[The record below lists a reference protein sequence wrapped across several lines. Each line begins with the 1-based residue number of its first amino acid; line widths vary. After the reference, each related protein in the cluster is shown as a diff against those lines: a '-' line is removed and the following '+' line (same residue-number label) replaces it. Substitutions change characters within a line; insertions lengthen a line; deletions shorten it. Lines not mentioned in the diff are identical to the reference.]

1 MRNSTM
7 YLAIC
12 ALLLGIAFSCLL
24 EAPQALAKADPN
36 RGNDAM
42 FVLDAS
48 YSMRDT
54 DKEGIAAEVVRLF
67 MDMSNTDRTRVGFV
81 AYNHKIVKTKALTA
95 ISVKDKKNEIKKA
108 LSSLPR
114 SGYTDLGLG
123 LFTGTELL
131 AKRTE
136 SGNRPFLL
144 LLSDG
149 GTDFGPMSKGR
160 SVADSKRDVEK
171 AIQLAKAKGF
181 PIYTIGLNQDGSVNQ
196 AELKRIA
203 AETGGTSFITDS
215 AEDLPEIFNKIFAKQ
230 IQSTLISVAAVTATG
245 ALQDVNLSI
254 PNGSI
259 NEANIILLSEHPVK
273 EAQLFSQA
281 KNIQFTE
288 SNKYSLL
295 KVAQPPKGNVHVKFR
310 GTPGTL
316 VKINLLGTYNL
327 DIQASTLPNQT
338 QKGQAISMVA
348 HLIDSQGKKFTDQ
361 DVNQTLQAEF
371 ITVHTATK
379 QEQRTPMNV
388 AGDEWKLEHV
398 FKKSGDYTWKM
409 RIEGPDFYR
418 ETSAEKQH
426 VGNLAP
432 QATAERSISISK
444 ESGESGIDLGKYF
457 TDANQ
462 DTLTYNIINAPDEAL
477 SNIRIQGQTLHITPS
492 TTGTTTLTITA
503 TDPDGEQATSELS
516 LIITSVW
523 DKYLLIGGILLA
535 VALLGGLIYLIVRPK
550 PMLSGKLE
558 GYFLQTASGNDIP
571 VTYWPLSSFPQ
582 RRITLQELFRS
593 LNVNEP
599 LPEAAFIVFEAGK
612 NETLLVKNSSNCTLV
627 RGTTLLRANKKE
639 ILTYNDK
646 LYITFE
652 DGITEIE
659 IRYKAVKVNSHLYS
673 DVPAHH

>member
-54 DKEGIAAEVVRLF
+54 DKEGIAAEVVKLF
-67 MDMSNTDRTRVGFV
+67 MDMSNADRTRVGFV
-81 AYNHKIVKTKALTA
+81 AYNHKIVKTKPLTT
-95 ISVKDKKNEIKKA
+95 ISVKDKKTEIKKA

-123 LFTGTELL
+123 LLTGTDLL

-160 SVADSKRDVEK
+160 SVADSNRDVEK
-171 AIQLAKAKGF
+171 AIKQAKAKGF

-203 AETGGTSFITDS
+203 TETGGTSFITDS

-245 ALQDVNLSI
+245 ALQEVSLSI
-254 PNGSI
+254 PNGSM

-295 KVAQPPKGNVHVKFR
+295 KVAQPPKGNVTLKFR
-310 GTPGTL
+310 GTPGNL

-327 DIQASTLPNQT
+327 DIQAPVLSNQT
-338 QKGQAISMVA
+338 QKGQATSIVA
-348 HLIDSQGKKFTDQ
+348 HLIDSQSKKFTDQ
-361 DVNQTLQAEF
+361 DVNQTLKAEF
-371 ITVHTATK
+371 ITVHLATK
-379 QEQRTPMNV
+379 QEQRTPMNLV
-388 AGDEWKLEHV
+388 GDEWKLEHV
-398 FKKSGDYTWKM
+398 FKQSGDYTWKIRM
-409 RIEGPDFYR
+409 EGPDFYR
-418 ETSAEKQH
+418 ETSVEKLH

-432 QATAERSISISK
+432 QATAQRTISISK

-462 DTLTYNIINAPDEAL
+462 DTLTYKIITAPDESVSSL
-477 SNIRIQGQTLHITPS
+477 SIQDQTLHITPL

-503 TDPDGEQATSELS
+503 IDPDGEQATSELS

-523 DKYLLIGGILLA
+523 DKYLVIGGILLA
-535 VALLGGLIYLIVRPK
+535 TALIGGIIYLIVRPK
-550 PMLSGKLE
+550 PKLSGKLE

-599 LPEAAFIVFEAGK
+599 LPEAAYIVFEAGK
-612 NETLLVKNSSNCTLV
+612 NGTLLVKNNSNCILV
-627 RGTTLLRANKKE
+627 RGTTLLRINKKE

-652 DGITEIE
+652 DEITEIE
-659 IRYKAVKVNSHLYS
+659 LRYKAVKVSSHLYS
-673 DVPAHH
+673 DVPTNH